1 MAERINE
8 LVELHPDKAL
18 ALRIERGEV
27 SQEEVNHVWA
37 ETRDLSAQ
45 TPFETRRAIVE
56 LRKCGS
62 LNDAW
67 PVFFTHMTEQMSQ
80 MAGAMTRDD
89 SKFAHLV
96 AGTETVVRELQKV
109 GPLAANLT
117 DLKRQM
123 QYLTD
128 EVRQLR
134 AERTQA
140 KKSWW
145 RKLFTKREVAV
156 SEDAQATVDVE
167 PMDYERDAERARK
180 ETIGSAWAK

>member
-8 LVELHPDKAL
+8 LEELHADKAL

-27 SQEEVNHVWA
+27 SQEEVDRVWA

-45 TPFETRRAIVE
+45 TSFDVRRAIVE

-67 PVFFTHMTEQMSQ
+67 PLFFTHMTEQMSQ

-109 GPLAANLT
+109 GPLASNLT

-128 EVRQLR
+128 EIRTLKNRPTLTLWQRIR
-134 AERTQA
+134 AMFSRAPVTQA
-140 KKSWW
+140 S
-145 RKLFTKREVAV
+145 
-156 SEDAQATVDVE
+156 VDEPDLE
-167 PMDYERDAERARK
+167 PMDYEADAERARK